1 MPTTS
6 APMTASLPP
15 PRPASAVS
23 VEEVLAG
30 RRSVRNFPHCRPA
43 FTGGPKQ
50 HEFGPHRLRRP
61 AARSGRRRALADAL
75 AVVVIAAVF
84 RRTSVKYGER
94 GERYVHIEAG
104 HAAENACLQ
113 AVAVGLGTTIVGAF
127 SDAEV
132 KRLPGLSEEE
142 PLLLIPVGKPG

>member
-1 MPTTS
+1 
-6 APMTASLPP
+6 
-15 PRPASAVS
+15 
-23 VEEVLAG
+23 
-30 RRSVRNFPHCRPA
+30 
-43 FTGGPKQ
+43 
-50 HEFGPHRLRRP
+50 
-61 AARSGRRRALADAL
+61 
-75 AVVVIAAVF
+75 
-84 RRTSVKYGER
+84 VKYGER